1 MIGFPRLPRFL
12 ARYRVMAKRLLT
24 EQVIHQTKFLVLHAL
39 RITLRV
45 TDAAIP
51 AISLLLM
58 GVVIY
63 DVGFREFYSLGSR
76 TYLIMLVLLGLLRIL
91 MLARFVA
98 ELPERRKIGSYIFS
112 FVLIVLSF
120 YLYDLLKLTSQ
131 TEPLRTNEF
140 LMRKLL
146 LYGGILFIFSTEASD
161 LLRFVYKRSLNPA
174 FLFVVSFAAIILVGT
189 LLLLLPRATYDG
201 ISPLNALFMATSA
214 VCVTGLLVVDTAT
227 QFTLMGK
234 AIILSLIQIGGLG
247 IMTFTALL
255 GYLAA
260 GSVSIQS
267 QLALKDMLYSRRI
280 NNVIQLVTR
289 IIAVT
294 FFFEFIGVIL
304 INWSI
309 GEEVAA
315 GKLERLFFSVFHS
328 VSAFCNAGFST
339 FTHGLYEEPV
349 RFNYAVHLIIAILV
363 VLGGMG
369 FPITFNL
376 FSLIRIRATNFIRQI
391 LKNPKRET
399 YTHIIHV
406 SSKLAIATSGI
417 LLAFGFVTYLI
428 FEQNGTLEQHPTVW
442 GKIVTS
448 LFGSVTPRTSGFNTV
463 DFTAMTLPTVMVYLL
478 LMWIGASPGST
489 GGGIKTTTA
498 AVAVLNVASVARR
511 KNRTEV
517 FRTQISEAS
526 INRAFAIIVVSLLV
540 MGLAV
545 LLIGVNDSDKGMLR
559 IAFEVFSAFSTA
571 GITLGITQD
580 LSMFSK
586 AVLILVMFIGRVGAL
601 TVIMALV
608 HQAGRLP
615 YQYPREEIMF

>member
-1 MIGFPRLPRFL
+1 MIPPRLPRIL
-12 ARYRVMAKRLLT
+12 ARYRALAKRLLT
-24 EQVIHQTKFLVLHAL
+24 EQVFHQTRFLVLNAL
-39 RITLRV
+39 RTVLRV

-51 AISLLLM
+51 SISLLLM

-63 DVGFREFYSLGSR
+63 DVGFRPFYSFGPR
-76 TYLIMLVLLGLLRIL
+76 IYIMMAVLLALLRAM

-98 ELPERRKIGSYIFS
+98 ELPEKRKIRSHIFS
-112 FVLIVLSF
+112 FVLVVLIF
-120 YLYDLLKLTSQ
+120 YLYDLLKITAQ

-140 LMRKLL
+140 LWRKLL
-146 LYGGILFIFSTEASD
+146 LYGGVLFIFSTEASD
-161 LLRFVYKRSLNPA
+161 LLRFVYRRSLNPA
-174 FLFVVSFAAIILVGT
+174 FLFVVSFAAIILVGMF
-189 LLLLLPRATYDG
+189 LLLLPRATYDG
-201 ISPLNALFMATSA
+201 ISPLDALFTATSA
-214 VCVTGLLVVDTAT
+214 VCVTGLEVVDTAT
-227 QFTLMGK
+227 HFTLMGK
-234 AIILSLIQIGGLG
+234 IILLSLIQVGGLG

-315 GKLERLFFSVFHS
+315 GNLERLFFSVFHS
-328 VSAFCNAGFST
+328 VSAFCNAGIST
-339 FTHGLYEEPV
+339 LPNGLYEVPL
-349 RFNYAVHLIIAILV
+349 RYNYTVHLIIAALV

-376 FSLIRIRATNFIRQI
+376 FSLIRIRATNFVRKI
-391 LKNPKRET
+391 LKNPQRET

-406 SSKLAIATSGI
+406 SSKLAIATSAI
-417 LLAFGFVTYLI
+417 LLVFGFFSYLI
-428 FEQNGTLEQHPTVW
+428 FEQSGTLQQHPTIW
-442 GKIVTS
+442 GKLVTA

-463 DFTAMTLPTVMVYLL
+463 NFTAMTLPTVMVYFL

-498 AVAVLNVASVARR
+498 AVAVLNVASVARG

-517 FRTQISEAS
+517 FRTQISESS
-526 INRAFAIIVVSLLV
+526 IKRAFAIIVVSLLV

-586 AVLILVMFIGRVGAL
+586 AVLIVVMFVGRVGAL

>member
-1 MIGFPRLPRFL
+1 L
-12 ARYRVMAKRLLT
+12 AKRLLT
-24 EQVIHQTKFLVLHAL
+24 EQVIHQTRFLISHGL
-39 RITLRV
+39 RTVLRV

-51 AISLLLM
+51 TISLLLM

-63 DVGFREFYSLGSR
+63 DVGFRAFYSFGTR
-76 TYLIMLVLLGLLRIL
+76 IYIIMAVLMVLLRAL
-91 MLARFVA
+91 MVARFVA
-98 ELPERRKIGSYIFS
+98 ELPEKRKIGSHIFS
-112 FVLIVLSF
+112 FGLVVLTF
-120 YLYDLLKLTSQ
+120 YLYDLLKLTAQ

-140 LMRKLL
+140 LLRKLL

-161 LLRFVYKRSLNPA
+161 LLRFVYRRSLNPA
-174 FLFVVSFAAIILVGT
+174 FLFVVSFASIILIGT
-189 LLLLLPRATYDG
+189 LLLLLPRATYGG
-201 ISPLNALFMATSA
+201 ISPLNALFTATSA
-214 VCVTGLLVVDTAT
+214 VCVTGLQVVDTAT
-227 QFTLMGK
+227 HFTLMGK
-234 AIILSLIQIGGLG
+234 IILLSLIQVGGLG

-294 FFFEFIGVIL
+294 FFFEFIGVVL

-309 GEEVAA
+309 GEEVSI
-315 GKLERLFFSVFHS
+315 GQLDRLFFSVFHS

-339 FTHGLYEEPV
+339 LPHGLYEAPL
-349 RFNYAVHLIIAILV
+349 RFNYSLHLVIAALV

-376 FSLIRIRATNFIRQI
+376 FSLIRIRFTNFFRKI
-391 LKNPKRET
+391 LKSPKHEH
-399 YTHIIHV
+399 YTRIIHV
-406 SSKLAIATSGI
+406 SSKLAIATSAI
-417 LLAFGFVTYLI
+417 LLAFGFVTYLM
-428 FEQNGTLEQHPTVW
+428 FEQNGTLAQHPSVW
-442 GKIVTS
+442 GKIVTA
-448 LFGSVTPRTSGFNTV
+448 LFGAVTPRTSGFNTV

-498 AVAVLNVASVARR
+498 AVAVLNVASVVRR
-511 KNRTEV
+511 KNRTEI

-526 INRAFAIIVVSLLV
+526 INRSFAIIVVSLLV

-545 LLIGVNDSDKGMLR
+545 LLIGVNDSDKGMLQ
-559 IAFEVFSAFSTA
+559 IAFEVFAAFSTA

-586 AVLILVMFIGRVGAL
+586 TVLIIVMFVGRVGAL
-601 TVIMALV
+601 TVIMAMV
-608 HQAGRLP
+608 HEVGRLP

>member
-1 MIGFPRLPRFL
+1 MFRPPRLPRIL
-12 ARYRVMAKRLLT
+12 ARYRALAKRLLT
-24 EQVIHQTKFLVLHAL
+24 EQVIHQTRFLVLNAL
-39 RITLRV
+39 RNILRI

-51 AISLLLM
+51 TLSLLLM

-63 DVGFREFYSLGSR
+63 DVGFRTFYSFGPRIYVL
-76 TYLIMLVLLGLLRIL
+76 MAVLLALLRAL

-98 ELPERRKIGSYIFS
+98 ELPERRKIGSHLFS
-112 FVLIVLSF
+112 FALVVLTF
-120 YLYDLLKLTSQ
+120 YLYDLLKITAS
-131 TEPLRTNEF
+131 TEPLRTNDF
-140 LMRKLL
+140 LLRKLL

-161 LLRFVYKRSLNPA
+161 LLRFVYRRSLNPA
-174 FLFVVSFAAIILVGT
+174 FLFVISFASIILVGT
-189 LLLLLPRATYDG
+189 LLLLLPRATYG
-201 ISPLNALFMATSA
+201 GLSPLDALFTATSA
-214 VCVTGLLVVDTAT
+214 VCVTGLMVVDTAT
-227 QFTLMGK
+227 HFTLMGK
-234 AIILSLIQIGGLG
+234 IILLSLIQIGGLG

-260 GSVSIQS
+260 GSVSIQG
-267 QLALKDMLYSRRI
+267 QLALKDMFYSRRM
-280 NNVIQLVTR
+280 NNVIHLVTR

-309 GEEVAA
+309 GDEVAV
-315 GKLERLFFSVFHS
+315 GKLDRLFFSVFHS

-339 FTHGLYEEPV
+339 LPHGLYEVPL
-349 RFNYAVHLIIAILV
+349 RYNYTVHLIIAALV

-376 FSLIRIRATNFIRQI
+376 FSLIRIRATNFVRKI
-391 LKNPKRET
+391 LKSPQRES
-399 YTHIIHV
+399 YTRIIHV

-417 LLAFGFVTYLI
+417 LLAFGFIAYLL
-428 FEQNGTLEQHPTVW
+428 FEQNGTLAQHPTIW
-442 GKIVTS
+442 GKVVTA

-517 FRTQISEAS
+517 FRTQVSETS
-526 INRAFAIIVVSLLV
+526 IKRAFAIIVVSLLV

-559 IAFEVFSAFSTA
+559 IGFEVFAAFSTA

-608 HQAGRLP
+608 HESGRLP
-615 YQYPREEIMF
+615 YQYPREDIMF

>member
-1 MIGFPRLPRFL
+1 MIPPRLPRIL
-12 ARYRVMAKRLLT
+12 ARYRAMAKRLLT
-24 EQVIHQTKFLVLHAL
+24 EQVIHQTRFLVTHAL
-39 RITLRV
+39 RTILRV

-63 DVGFREFYSLGSR
+63 DVGFRSFYSFGPR
-76 TYLIMLVLLGLLRIL
+76 IYMMMAVLLALLRAL
-91 MLARFVA
+91 MFARFVA
-98 ELPERRKIGSYIFS
+98 ELPEKRKIGSHIFS
-112 FVLIVLSF
+112 FVLVVLTF
-120 YLYDLLKLTSQ
+120 YLYDLLKMTAH
-131 TEPLRTNEF
+131 TEPLRTNGF
-140 LMRKLL
+140 LLRKLL
-146 LYGGILFIFSTEASD
+146 LYGGVLFIFSTEASD

-174 FLFVVSFAAIILVGT
+174 FLFVVSFASIILVGT
-189 LLLLLPRATYDG
+189 FLLLLPRATYNG
-201 ISPLNALFMATSA
+201 ISPVDALFTATSA
-214 VCVTGLLVVDTAT
+214 VCVTGLLVVDVAT

-234 AIILSLIQIGGLG
+234 IILLSLIQVGGLG

-260 GSVSIQS
+260 GSVSIQG
-267 QLALKDMLYSRRI
+267 QLALKDMVYSRRI

-309 GEEVAA
+309 DEDVSAGE
-315 GKLERLFFSVFHS
+315 LDRLFFSVFHS
-328 VSAFCNAGFST
+328 ISAFCNAGFST
-339 FTHGLYEEPV
+339 LPHGLYEMPL
-349 RFNYAVHLIIAILV
+349 RYNYTVHLIIAMLV

-376 FSLIRIRATNFIRQI
+376 FSLIRTRATNFIRKI
-391 LKNPKRET
+391 LKNPKREH
-399 YTHIIHV
+399 YTRIVHV
-406 SSKLAIATSGI
+406 SSKLAVATSAI
-417 LLAFGFVTYLI
+417 LLAFGFVAYLL
-428 FEQNGTLEQHPTVW
+428 FEQHGTLAQHPTLW
-442 GKIVTS
+442 GKLVTAF
-448 LFGSVTPRTSGFNTV
+448 FGSVTPRTSGFNTV
-463 DFTAMTLPTVMVYLL
+463 DFTAITLPTVMVYLL

-498 AVAVLNVASVARR
+498 AVAVLNVASVVRR

-517 FRTQISEAS
+517 FHTQISETS
-526 INRAFAIIVVSLLV
+526 INRAFAIIIVSLLV

-586 AVLILVMFIGRVGAL
+586 AVLIVVMFVGRVGAL

-608 HQAGRLP
+608 HQVGRLP

>member
-1 MIGFPRLPRFL
+1 MIPPRLPRIL
-12 ARYRVMAKRLLT
+12 ARYRAMAKRLLT
-24 EQVIHQTKFLVLHAL
+24 EQVIHQTRFLVTHAL
-39 RITLRV
+39 RTILRV

-63 DVGFREFYSLGSR
+63 DVGFRSFYSFGPR
-76 TYLIMLVLLGLLRIL
+76 IYMMMAVLLALLRAL
-91 MLARFVA
+91 MFARFVA
-98 ELPERRKIGSYIFS
+98 ELPEKRKIGSHIFS
-112 FVLIVLSF
+112 FVLVVLTF
-120 YLYDLLKLTSQ
+120 YLYDLLKITAH
-131 TEPLRTNEF
+131 TEPLRTNGF
-140 LMRKLL
+140 LLRKLL
-146 LYGGILFIFSTEASD
+146 LYGGVLFIFSTEASD

-174 FLFVVSFAAIILVGT
+174 FLFVVSFASIILVGT
-189 LLLLLPRATYDG
+189 FLLLLPRATYNG
-201 ISPLNALFMATSA
+201 ISPVDALFTATSA
-214 VCVTGLLVVDTAT
+214 VCVTGLLVVDVAT

-234 AIILSLIQIGGLG
+234 IILLSLIQVGGLG

-260 GSVSIQS
+260 GSVSIQG
-267 QLALKDMLYSRRI
+267 QLALKDMVYSRRI

-309 GEEVAA
+309 DEDVSAGE
-315 GKLERLFFSVFHS
+315 LDRLFFSVFHS
-328 VSAFCNAGFST
+328 ISAFCNAGFST
-339 FTHGLYEEPV
+339 LPHGLYEMPL
-349 RFNYAVHLIIAILV
+349 RYNYTVHLIIAMLV

-376 FSLIRIRATNFIRQI
+376 FSLIRTRATNFIRKI
-391 LKNPKRET
+391 LKNPKREH
-399 YTHIIHV
+399 YTRIVHV
-406 SSKLAIATSGI
+406 SSKLAVATSAI
-417 LLAFGFVTYLI
+417 LLAFGFVAYLL
-428 FEQNGTLEQHPTVW
+428 FEQHGTLAQHPTLW
-442 GKIVTS
+442 GKLVTAF
-448 LFGSVTPRTSGFNTV
+448 FGSVTPRTSGFNTV
-463 DFTAMTLPTVMVYLL
+463 DFTAITLPTVMVYLL

-498 AVAVLNVASVARR
+498 AVAVLNVASVVRR

-517 FRTQISEAS
+517 FHTQISETS
-526 INRAFAIIVVSLLV
+526 INRAFAIIIVSLLV

-586 AVLILVMFIGRVGAL
+586 AVLIVVMFVGRVGAL

-608 HQAGRLP
+608 HQVGRLP

>member
-1 MIGFPRLPRFL
+1 
-12 ARYRVMAKRLLT
+12 MAKRLLT
-24 EQVIHQTKFLVLHAL
+24 EQVIHQTRFLVTHAL
-39 RITLRV
+39 RTILRV

-63 DVGFREFYSLGSR
+63 DVGFRSFYSFGPR
-76 TYLIMLVLLGLLRIL
+76 IYMMMAVLLALLRAL
-91 MLARFVA
+91 MFARFVA
-98 ELPERRKIGSYIFS
+98 ELPEKRKIGSHIFS
-112 FVLIVLSF
+112 FVLVVLTF
-120 YLYDLLKLTSQ
+120 YLYDLLKMTAH
-131 TEPLRTNEF
+131 TEPLRTNGF
-140 LMRKLL
+140 LLRKLL
-146 LYGGILFIFSTEASD
+146 LYGGVLFIFSTEASD

-174 FLFVVSFAAIILVGT
+174 FLFVVSFASIILVGT
-189 LLLLLPRATYDG
+189 FLLLLPRATYNG
-201 ISPLNALFMATSA
+201 ISPVDALFTATSA
-214 VCVTGLLVVDTAT
+214 VCVTGLLVVDVAT

-234 AIILSLIQIGGLG
+234 IILLSLIQVGGLG

-260 GSVSIQS
+260 GSVSIQG
-267 QLALKDMLYSRRI
+267 QLALKDMVYSRRI

-309 GEEVAA
+309 DEDVSAGE
-315 GKLERLFFSVFHS
+315 LDRLFFSVFHS
-328 VSAFCNAGFST
+328 ISAFCNAGFST
-339 FTHGLYEEPV
+339 LPHGLYEMPL
-349 RFNYAVHLIIAILV
+349 RYNYTVHLIIAMLV

-376 FSLIRIRATNFIRQI
+376 FSLIRTRATNFIRKI
-391 LKNPKRET
+391 LKNPKREH
-399 YTHIIHV
+399 YTRIVHV
-406 SSKLAIATSGI
+406 SSKLAVATSAI
-417 LLAFGFVTYLI
+417 LLAFGFVAYLL
-428 FEQNGTLEQHPTVW
+428 FEQHGTLAQHPTLW
-442 GKIVTS
+442 GKLVTAF
-448 LFGSVTPRTSGFNTV
+448 FGSVTPRTSGFNTV
-463 DFTAMTLPTVMVYLL
+463 DFTAITLPTVMVYLL

-498 AVAVLNVASVARR
+498 AVAVLNVASVVRR

-517 FRTQISEAS
+517 FHTQISETS
-526 INRAFAIIVVSLLV
+526 INRAFAIIIVSLLV

-586 AVLILVMFIGRVGAL
+586 AVLIVVMFVGRVGAL

-608 HQAGRLP
+608 HQVGRLP